1 MSYSL
6 VITEE
11 ASAVVGS
18 PAMAKDIHQ
27 AFVLAML
34 ELPNDPHGV
43 GSSVKSEGAF
53 VTRMLAVGP
62 YGMIVYVV
70 NETAATVTIVDVVW
84 AG

>member
-18 PAMAKDIHQ
+18 PAVSKDAQQ

-34 ELPNDPHGV
+34 DLPNDPHGI
-43 GSSVKSEGAF
+43 GSLVKSEGAF
-53 VTRMLAVGP
+53 ATRMLVVGAH
-62 YGMIVYVV
+62 GMIVYVV
-70 NETAATVTIVDVVW
+70 DETAATVTIVDVVW
-84 AG
+84 VG